1 MREDIRMKVVVV
13 ITHSSPP
20 SRLSGFNDTFVIV
33 ITESFTYIH
42 FLGERCP
49 IKEVTIF
56 EKHVMLLVLDVFGRN
71 VFNVVFAKKITDIFV
86 LVLFS

>member
-1 MREDIRMKVVVV
+1 VREDIRMKVVVV

-20 SRLSGFNDTFVIV
+20 PPPGSSGINDIFV
-33 ITESFTYIH
+33 ITEYFTYTH
-42 FLGERCP
+42 YLCERCP
-49 IKEVTIF
+49 IKKMTIF
-56 EKHVMLLVLDVFGRN
+56 EKHVMLLVLEVFERN